1 MGADAVFRQC
11 RIHSLA
17 SKNPGYITAASTPKN
32 QKSGYRFESCT
43 LTAEPDTRN
52 VYLGR
57 PWRPYANVVFEACK
71 IGGHVHPTGWDNWDD
86 KKNEQTAKFSE
97 RNNNY
102 ETPIKRPEW
111 IHLEKQGVLK

>member
-1 MGADAVFRQC
+1 MDFIFGGADADFRQC

-17 SKNPGYITAASTPKN
+17 SKILDISQQHLR
-32 QKSGYRFESCT
+32 QKAKIRGIVLKCCT

-86 KKNEQTAKFSE
+86 KKNEQTA
-97 RNNNY
+97 
-102 ETPIKRPEW
+102 
-111 IHLEKQGVLK
+111 QVL